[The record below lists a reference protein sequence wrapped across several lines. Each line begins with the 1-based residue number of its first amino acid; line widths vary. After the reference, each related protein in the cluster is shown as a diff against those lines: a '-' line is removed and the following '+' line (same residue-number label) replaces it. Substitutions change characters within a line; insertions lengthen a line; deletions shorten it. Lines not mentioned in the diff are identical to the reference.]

1 MKKKRIII
9 LAIVAALSVVLAV
22 IYGISRNTS
31 PEYPEI
37 KFSDGE
43 ISVSV
48 NATDEELLEGVSA
61 TDPEDG
67 DITDSLVVEGIS
79 SLIKGN
85 DIKVTYAA
93 VDSENHVTKA
103 SRTVKFV
110 DYESPRFSLSA
121 PLIFRLSNNI
131 NIFSNV
137 GAEDV
142 FDGDISNSLKYSISN
157 DVSFDTIG
165 EYEIK
170 FSVTNK
176 IGDTVTLPVTLEI
189 TDEDPRTEDI
199 ELSDYLVYLNKGEKF
214 NAKDYV
220 VSYLANGVEHNSAN
234 GLKITDNVNTD
245 EAGVYTVDYIY
256 SGRTAC
262 RTSLI
267 VVVE

>member
-9 LAIVAALSVVLAV
+9 LAIVAALSVALAV

-37 KFSDGE
+37 KFYGGE

-48 NATDEELLEGVSA
+48 NATDEELLKGVSA

-67 DITDSLVVEGIS
+67 DVTDSLVVEGTS
-79 SLIKGN
+79 NLIKGN

-93 VDSENHVTKA
+93 IDSKNHVTKA

-110 DYESPRFSLSA
+110 DYESPHFSLSA
-121 PLIFRLSNNI
+121 PLIFKLSNNI
-131 NIFSNV
+131 DLLANV

-142 FDGDISNSLKYSISN
+142 FDGDISGNLKYSISN
-157 DVSFDTIG
+157 GISLDSLG

-176 IGDTVTLPVTLEI
+176 LGDTVVLPATVVI
-189 TDEDPRTEDI
+189 TDEDPHSEDI
-199 ELSDYLVYLNKGEKF
+199 VLSDYLVYIKKGDEF

-220 VSYLANGVEHNSAN
+220 VGYTANGVEHSSTY
-234 GLKITDNVNTD
+234 GLTITDNVNTD
-245 EAGVYTVDYIY
+245 EAGVYTVDYSY
-256 SGRTAC
+256 SGKTTC
-262 RTSLI
+262 RTSLV